1 MANLSYKPYIYTGIL
16 ESSYIPLASDILD
29 FYPEYSFKMG
39 RKVYSLDLPCW
50 PVV

>member
-1 MANLSYKPYIYTGIL
+1 MANLSYKPYTGIL

-39 RKVYSLDLPCW
+39 KQGL
-50 PVV
+50 